1 VGLGNE
7 KRAHCQ
13 LDVVSQ
19 TLLARRF
26 IFMFAV
32 REGSTWE
39 TVGGGIRE

>member
-19 TLLARRF
+19 TVYLY
-26 IFMFAV
+26 V
-32 REGSTWE
+32 RGERGKHLGD
-39 TVGGGIRE
+39 GGRWD